1 MRSRSEAEQLDRD
14 DPLAAFRGRF
24 VVADP
29 ELVYLDGN
37 SLGRLPV
44 ATRERLHTVID
55 QWGTELVGGWETGW
69 LEAPRRAGDAIA
81 PIIGAAPGQVIVTDS
96 VTVNLYKLAAAAH
109 RGGPLVTPTGS
120 FPTDRYVLEGLASE
134 RGVELRLGEDIDGA
148 GLVVWS
154 QVDYRTGELADVAGI
169 TARCRE
175 AGVPLI
181 WDLSHSAGAVP
192 VELNRHG
199 IELAVGC
206 TYKYLNSG
214 PGGTGYLYVAD
225 ESLRSPIWGWFA
237 QRDQFDMDRAYDPQ
251 LGIERF
257 LAGTPSQ
264 LALAAVE
271 EGAKLTAEAG
281 IDALRAKSIAQLELL
296 IEGLPDAVELASP
309 RDPERRGSHIAI
321 RHPDA
326 KDLNHRLLDAKV
338 VGDFRTPDLIRLA
351 VAPLYTRY
359 VDVWDTADRLRRL
372 VS

>member
-1 MRSRSEAEQLDRD
+1 MRSRSAAERLDAA
-14 DPLAAFRGRF
+14 DPLAGFRERF
-24 VVADP
+24 VIADP
-29 ELVYLDGN
+29 ELLYLDGN

-44 ATRERLHTVID
+44 ATRARLHAVID

-81 PIIGAAPGQVIVTDS
+81 PIVGAQPGQVIVTDS

-109 RGGPLVTPTGS
+109 RDGPLVTPAGS
-120 FPTDRYVLEGLASE
+120 FPTDRYVLEGLAAE
-134 RGVELRLGEDIDGA
+134 RGVEARFTEEVEGA

-175 AGVPLI
+175 ADIPLI

-206 TYKYLNSG
+206 TYKYLNGG
-214 PGGTGYLYVAD
+214 PGATGFLYATDPDV
-225 ESLRSPIWGWFA
+225 RSPIWGWFA
-237 QRDQFDMDRAYDPQ
+237 QRDQFDMDRPFAPQ
-251 LGIERF
+251 AGVERF

-271 EGAKLTAEAG
+271 EGARITAEAG
-281 IDALRAKSIAQLELL
+281 IDALRAKSIALLELL
-296 IEGLPDAVELASP
+296 IECLPPQVELASP
-309 RDPERRGSHIAI
+309 RDSERRGSHVAVRHADARALNARLIA
-321 RHPDA
+321 
-326 KDLNHRLLDAKV
+326 AKV
-338 VGDFRTPDLIRLA
+338 IGDYRTPDLIRLA
-351 VAPLYTRY
+351 VTPLYTRF
-359 VDVWDTADRLRRL
+359 VDVWDAMDRLRS
-372 VS
+372 VVT